1 MQSSSPIRLLR
12 PHPHPQGVQ
21 APSGPHGHILIQ
33 VIVEDRPQLQL
44 LKAADRDRQTKVQME
59 FTEYS
64 DPGRGGDTEA

>member
-1 MQSSSPIRLLR
+1 M
-12 PHPHPQGVQ
+12 
-21 APSGPHGHILIQ
+21 IQ